1 MGTTNGTTT
10 ATPPPK
16 PTSRLGA
23 VKAGKLKEPLK
34 ALFYGLPGVGK
45 TTLAAHSK
53 DPIWGDIE
61 GGSSQ
66 VDVARYPFRDGLGG
80 HIPLGYPDVLAML
93 DDLTTGDHPFQT
105 LVIDTVDRLE
115 SMIWQW
121 VCKRDNQKS
130 LDSYG
135 YGKGANAALDE
146 WRVLLLK
153 LERLQAAKGMAI
165 IMIGHSIVRTF
176 KSPDTEDFD
185 RYNLSLN
192 DKAAGLL
199 RDWVDVLGFACFED
213 VAGKGGSSRI
223 RGVATGRRLLKLE
236 RTAAYDAKSRYPLPA
251 EVEIDPENPWAPFA
265 KALEQG
271 ESMDA
276 PALAEA
282 IRAEVTR
289 IGDPDIAAKVEA
301 AIAQAIAANDID
313 RLRRNLI
320 ALKRVDQKT
329 ENQQAA

>member
-1 MGTTNGTTT
+1 MGTNGTTSVT
-10 ATPPPK
+10 PATK
-16 PTSRLGA
+16 STSRLAG

-34 ALFYGLPGVGK
+34 MLLYGVPGVGK
-45 TTLAAHSK
+45 TTLAAHA
-53 DPIWGDIE
+53 PAPLWGDIE
-61 GGSSQ
+61 GGSGQ
-66 VDVARYPFRDGLGG
+66 VDVARYPFRDGAGG
-80 HIPLGYPDVLAML
+80 HIPLGYPDIIAML
-93 DDLTTGDHPFQT
+93 DDLTTGDHSFQT
-105 LVIDTVDRLE
+105 LVLDTVDRLE
-115 SMIWQW
+115 SMLWGWI
-121 VCKRDNQKS
+121 CKRDGMKNV
-130 LDSYG
+130 DAYG
-135 YGKGANAALDE
+135 YGKGFNAALDE

-165 IMIGHSIVRTF
+165 ILIGHSIVRTF

-199 RDWVDVLGFACFED
+199 RDWVDVCGFACFED
-213 VAGKGGSSRI
+213 VAGKGGSSRV

-251 EVEIDPENPWAPFA
+251 EVEINPESPWAPFA
-265 KALEQG
+265 AALAQG

-276 PALAEA
+276 TALAEA
-282 IRAEVTR
+282 IAAEVTR
-289 IGDPDIAAKVEA
+289 IGDPDIGAKVEKA
-301 AIAQAIAANDID
+301 VAEAIAANDID

-320 ALKRVDQKT
+320 ALKRVEPRT